1 MPYTPEEFYER
12 ARAHADDEGRLPLP
26 PQSEWDI
33 FPFEMEGLR
42 SRVLQPPVLPE
53 PPRGG
58 EGGNPCRRCE
68 NPDRNVVWSDERW
81 TLSVWDEPL
90 GLPVGVTLMPKA
102 HLDLG
107 DLDETHAAELGV
119 LTVRID
125 RAIRT
130 LPHIGRVHLNKWGD
144 GGAHLHLV
152 FLARPAGLLQLRGSN
167 LPLWEEMLPRVEP
180 AVVDADVRAVAN
192 ALAEQGGRAHV

>member
-1 MPYTPEEFYER
+1 MPYTPEEFY
-12 ARAHADDEGRLPLP
+12 ARCLAHADAEGRLPMP
-26 PQSEWDI
+26 DQSMWDI
-33 FPFEMEGLR
+33 FPFEREGLR
-42 SRVLQPPVLPE
+42 TKPFEPPVLPE

-58 EGGNPCRRCE
+58 EGGAGCRACE
-68 NPDRNVVWSDERW
+68 DPERNVVWSDERW
-81 TLSVWDEPL
+81 TLRGWGEPL
-90 GLPVGVTLMPKA
+90 GVPVGLSLMPKA

-119 LTVRID
+119 LTVRIE
-125 RAIRT
+125 RAIRA
-130 LPHIGRVHLNKWGD
+130 LGDIGRVHLNKWGD

-180 AVVDADVRAVAN
+180 HVAAADERAVAH
-192 ALAEQGGRAHV
+192 AVAAFGGRAHV